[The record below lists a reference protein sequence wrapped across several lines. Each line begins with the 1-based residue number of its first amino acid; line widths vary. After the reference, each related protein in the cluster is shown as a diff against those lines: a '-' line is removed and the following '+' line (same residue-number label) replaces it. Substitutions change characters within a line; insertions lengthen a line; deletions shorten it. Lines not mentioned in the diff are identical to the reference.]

1 MKSVLLLM
9 LTVAHCTSAS
19 SAGSER
25 QYETTL
31 LDPYVVFAMTAIND
45 YFCEKGDDSPRAALR
60 LVKATCQLVAG
71 NLYRFIIEVSGGQTI
86 DECTVKV
93 WSRPWLPKQEATK
106 TTVLDC
112 VPKI

>member
-1 MKSVLLLM
+1 M
-9 LTVAHCTSAS
+9 LTVAHYTSAS

-71 NLYRFIIEVSGGQTI
+71 NMYRFTIEVSGGQTVSNTLLESFNGSAVSVVI
-86 DECTVKV
+86 TSSV
-93 WSRPWLPKQEATK
+93 
-106 TTVLDC
+106 
-112 VPKI
+112 

>member
-1 MKSVLLLM
+1 M
-9 LTVAHCTSAS
+9 LTVAHYTSAS

-45 YFCEKGDDSPRAALR
+45 YFCEKGDDSPMAALR

-71 NLYRFIIEVSGGQTI
+71 NMYRFIIEVSGGQTVSNALLESFNGSAVSVVI
-86 DECTVKV
+86 T
-93 WSRPWLPKQEATK
+93 S
-106 TTVLDC
+106 
-112 VPKI
+112 

>member
-9 LTVAHCTSAS
+9 LTVAHYTSAS

-60 LVKATCQLVAG
+60 LVKATCQ
-71 NLYRFIIEVSGGQTI
+71 I